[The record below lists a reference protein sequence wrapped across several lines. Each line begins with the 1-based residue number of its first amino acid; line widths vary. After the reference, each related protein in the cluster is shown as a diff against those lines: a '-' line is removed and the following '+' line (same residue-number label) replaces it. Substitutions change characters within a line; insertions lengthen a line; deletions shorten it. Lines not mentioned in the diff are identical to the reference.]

1 MTIAFSST
9 LSSFVI
15 SISFIF
21 LTFYVVLSAGKI
33 YLYFLIFF
41 FFYFLCFYE
50 LGRKTTSPE
59 FEGLLLC
66 MFIPCIV
73 YVYLAPLLAVWSCG
87 WNGLGVPGPSVWDLL
102 VRWQE
107 LKLAWAREFLGF
119 FAQGAPWQES

>member
-21 LTFYVVLSAGKI
+21 LMFYVVLSAGKI
-33 YLYFLIFF
+33 SLFPHFF
-41 FFYFLCFYE
+41 DFLCFYE

-73 YVYLAPLLAVWSCG
+73 YIYLAPLLVVWSCG
-87 WNGLGVPGPSVWDLL
+87 WHGLGVPGPSVWELL

-119 FAQGAPWQES
+119 FAQGSPWQES